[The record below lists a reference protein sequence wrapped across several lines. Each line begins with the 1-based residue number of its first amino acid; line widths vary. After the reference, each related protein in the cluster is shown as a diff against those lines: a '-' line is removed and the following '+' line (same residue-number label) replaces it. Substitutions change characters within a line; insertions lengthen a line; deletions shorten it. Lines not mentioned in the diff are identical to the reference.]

1 MRKFGDLTRLQLMT
15 LIAMALI
22 NGGCSTGSSTG
33 MSSGGTGFSS
43 GAGASFAAE
52 PGTVTL
58 SWLPPDENTNGTAVT
73 DLAGYHIHYGTTA
86 SDLKQVIDVA
96 GTTATTFEVSN
107 LSPGTYYFAISAYT
121 TQGSESAE
129 SAVGSK
135 TI

>member
-1 MRKFGDLTRLQLMT
+1 MRKFGDSTRLQLMT
-15 LIAMALI
+15 LIVTALI
-22 NGGCSTGSSTG
+22 LAGCSTGSSNG
-33 MSSGGTGFSS
+33 MMS
-43 GAGASFAAE
+43 GAASSLGSA

-58 SWLPPDENTNGTAVT
+58 SWIPPDENTNGTAIT

-86 SDLKQVIDVA
+86 SDLTKVIDLA
-96 GTTATTFEVSN
+96 GAGATTFEVTN